1 MLREELLTS
10 FCQLQGQFA
19 SSLEGAKKQDEL
31 FQQAYGN
38 FQKKMTK
45 HLKDTE
51 AKLPQ
56 SNPLSSQIKHFIQS
70 LTAQDQSW
78 RDRLSERDKGLAFQ
92 KGFEDSLLVFVFG
105 KVKSGKSSLGNYMA
119 WGDTDPT
126 DEMKNCQFTNKPE
139 YLSHENTKAGNGDA
153 HREAENKQEFRVG
166 AIEATSSIQSFS
178 LPGLTWVDSPGLHSV
193 KEENGK
199 LAEKYVQYADLI
211 LYTMSSGSPGR
222 ASDMNEIR
230 ELLSKNKEVLLLLTG
245 SDNFIETDWDEEKD
259 CSIGSWAMKTEQV
272 RKAQRDHVAKELE
285 ENGISRHNLGIISIS
300 ARYAQI
306 NANDTT
312 LMADSGMVELFL
324 KLNDIS
330 LKDGVRMKRNVPLNN
345 FLSFLSECQKDL
357 EPYSQQISKFSTDFD
372 KLHRTL
378 SQAIIRQTRQA
389 QASMRDV
396 IDASFSQLV
405 DYRDNESAMNSAMH
419 KAQSGWAQAHQQIVE
434 QAIAD
439 IFSDITSEFKSVVGQ
454 TWQSSCLELPN
465 FSVDKV
471 TEEIPDVV
479 IKGNRKRNGGIASI
493 LGGIAGL
500 FVAGPVGAAAG
511 ATLAGGAASMMSDGA
526 QVRTRTIEMAVGD
539 NLNVI
544 QAKAVENYSQSITS
558 VIQDHANKLTAQLL
572 KDTQMLTSAL
582 GSEVNTLSDEIEK
595 LKNVT
600 TCLLNQR

>member
-10 FCQLQGQFA
+10 FCQLHGQFA
-19 SSLEGAKKQDEL
+19 SSLEGAKKQDEN
-31 FQQAYGN
+31 FQQAYGT

-126 DEMKNCQFTNKPE
+126 DEMKNRQYINKPE

-211 LYTMSSGSPGR
+211 LYTMSSDSPGR
-222 ASDMNEIR
+222 ASDIKEIL
-230 ELLSKNKEVLLLLTG
+230 ELLSKNKEILLLLTG

-259 CSIGSWAMKTEQV
+259 CRIGSWAMKTEQD
-272 RKAQRDHVAKELE
+272 RKAQRDHVAKELDE
-285 ENGISRHNLGIISIS
+285 KGISRHNLGIISIS

-330 LKDGVRMKRNVPLNN
+330 QKDGVRMKRNVPLNN

-396 IDASFSQLV
+396 IDASFTQLV

-439 IFSDITSEFKSVVGQ
+439 IFSDITSEFKSVVVQ
-454 TWQSSCLELPN
+454 TWQSSSLELPN

-500 FVAGPVGAAAG
+500 VVAGPVGAAAG

-544 QAKAVENYSQSITS
+544 QAKAVENYSQSIAS
-558 VIQDHANKLTAQLL
+558 VIQDHASKLTAQLL

-600 TCLLNQR
+600 TRLLNQR